1 MVCVSGHSEASMY
14 NFFMY
19 KFVTWEELEKIEAF
33 LKENGYRN
41 GGEPMHTNADHYWY
55 KAFGKEDNP
64 YEENR
69 ALWNVFINVY
79 DWRRFQC
86 RDKNLKDASL
96 TVTIRVSRTVYE
108 CGVELNFDLK
118 DDKLDLKDIENRAY
132 NFWRYVEDYFG
143 VPPKE

>member
-1 MVCVSGHSEASMY
+1 M
-14 NFFMY
+14 
-19 KFVTWEELEKIEAF
+19 TWEELEKIESY
-33 LKENGYRN
+33 LKENGYRS
-41 GGEPMHTNADHYWY
+41 GGKPYHCNADHYWY
-55 KAFGKEDNP
+55 KVFGKEDNP

-69 ALWNVFINVY
+69 ALWNVSINIY

-118 DDKLDLKDIENRAY
+118 GDELDLKVIENRAY

-143 VPPKE
+143 APPKE